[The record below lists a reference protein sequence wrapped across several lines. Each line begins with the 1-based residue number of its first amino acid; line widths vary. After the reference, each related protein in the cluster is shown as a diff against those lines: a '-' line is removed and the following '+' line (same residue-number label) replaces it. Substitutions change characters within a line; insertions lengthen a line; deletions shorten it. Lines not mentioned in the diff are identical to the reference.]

1 MKKLLSST
9 IIGIF
14 CFVALG
20 WAWWHAYVVLDETG
34 EPVEGAA
41 VHACSGG
48 GSSGVVYTNADGRW
62 VLSFKNGMIED
73 EEYDFIWA
81 QKMIGGKL
89 YANFV
94 PGGVYHHLPHVQKD
108 TIRLI
113 YPAPNYPG

>member
-1 MKKLLSST
+1 MKKLLPST

-14 CFVALG
+14 CFVALS
-20 WAWWHAYVVLDETG
+20 WAWWYGIVVLDETG

-41 VHACSGG
+41 VHAYSEE
-48 GSSGVVYTNADGRW
+48 GSSDVVYTDSDGHW
-62 VLSFKNGMIED
+62 VLNHKSGMVQD
-73 EEYDFIWA
+73 QEYDFIWA
-81 QKMIGGKL
+81 QIRINGKL

-94 PGGVYHHLPHVQKD
+94 SGGVYRHLPHVQKD